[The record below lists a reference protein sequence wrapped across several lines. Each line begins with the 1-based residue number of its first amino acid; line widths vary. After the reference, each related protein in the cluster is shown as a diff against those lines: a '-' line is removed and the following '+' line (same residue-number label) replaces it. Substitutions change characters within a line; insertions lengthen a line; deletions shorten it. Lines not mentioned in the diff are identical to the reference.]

1 MTKQLASLLPE
12 SFSSMTMEEKL
23 AFIAQVRQSRSSPK
37 ATSKVVQR
45 AKKEKKKKLD
55 GIAEQLA
62 SLPKEELLKLLGG

>member
-23 AFIAQVRQSRSSPK
+23 AFISQVRQSRSSPK
-37 ATSKVVQR
+37 ATSKVVQK

-55 GIAEQLA
+55 GIVDQIRM
-62 SLPKEELLKLLGG
+62 LPKEDLLKLLGD